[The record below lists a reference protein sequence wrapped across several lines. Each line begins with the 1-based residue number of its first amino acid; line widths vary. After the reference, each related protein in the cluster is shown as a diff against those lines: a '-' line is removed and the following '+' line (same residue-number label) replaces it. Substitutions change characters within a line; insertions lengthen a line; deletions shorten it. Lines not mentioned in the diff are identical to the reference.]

1 MLVTILTAV
10 CAAGVIGLVLGALIA
25 FTAKKF
31 EVETDPRIDEVQS
44 VLPGANCGGCGYA
57 GCADFADAI
66 VTRGADPTL
75 CTSCGTRELKMIS
88 HILGVEVDAK
98 EKMVA
103 VVYCGGSAS
112 RTVAKAQY
120 NGVMDCRSASAVA
133 GGGGK
138 ACRFGCIGYGSC
150 ARACPFGAIEMRDRL
165 AVVHPELCR
174 GCGKCLD
181 VCPRKLIRL
190 VPASAKAHIYCNS
203 LEKPAVKRKYCSA
216 ACISC
221 KKCVRTDAERF
232 SMQDQLVRVRY
243 NMPVT
248 KELLEQVKCP
258 TGALQM
264 EEEHRGLMEKL
275 HSGQGNKE

>member
-138 ACRFGCIGYGSC
+138 ACRS
-150 ARACPFGAIEMRDRL
+150 
-165 AVVHPELCR
+165 AVSDTAPVPGHAPSAPLR
-174 GCGKCLD
+174 CGTVL
-181 VCPRKLIRL
+181 RWSIRN
-190 VPASAKAHIYCNS
+190 Y
-203 LEKPAVKRKYCSA
+203 A
-216 ACISC
+216 ADAGNVWM
-221 KKCVRTDAERF
+221 CVR
-232 SMQDQLVRVRY
+232 
-243 NMPVT
+243 
-248 KELLEQVKCP
+248 
-258 TGALQM
+258 
-264 EEEHRGLMEKL
+264 
-275 HSGQGNKE
+275 GN